1 MSPSTLPRLLANLP
15 WLELAT
21 MASLVVGLALGD
33 DFGPDAG
40 LHGRRLCIGT
50 GLVIL
55 LLRRRANSQ
64 ATQVDGV
71 QIAFGAVVLIG
82 LWGLIR
88 ATDPLLAGTR
98 LADVCLLALSYKVAR
113 GVLLDQ
119 RPRDLVCLL
128 TGAGLLAALVGTAS
142 LWTTLPGQVD
152 LGGGA
157 LGTRNLS
164 AGFCAMTLPTALAL
178 RKSPLGLLSIGV
190 VASYL
195 VLSGNRLGLLAG
207 AVGFMAVLLVLGVGK
222 IGAVKGLPTLFAVGL
237 CLAAA
242 GVVSTMPKSGSTS
255 VTERLHLA
263 GVTMDQLPGAGWFG
277 QGPGSW
283 RLTYPLAAAG
293 KDPASWSQR
302 FDRQPNADITLTAA
316 RQPAHAHQDFLEF
329 AHEFGLIGLGC
340 LLFLLGR
347 ALWPPGRGR
356 RLAAE
361 QLAARGGVLAFGV
374 LAMGFFPLAE
384 PLCLLALG
392 ILLALAGPPPA
403 VARSRRGLFYSAPAA
418 LAVCA
423 LSIIQL
429 GFGRSLAISRQAA
442 ESQDFQGGR
451 AALAAMPWSFEN
463 ERYGAWLESVC
474 MRHESALEHAQAAHR
489 LRPHH
494 PGAQNDLALVLR
506 HFGRDDR
513 AEELLREA
521 HRLVPQDPEVALNL
535 AQILADRI
543 EAADAA
549 PTPAQLVEAARLFH
563 IAVDGN
569 ANLVPAWRGLAR
581 CASLSGDQAAALR
594 FHEASRAATL
604 RCQIAQR
611 AAAPIP

>member
-1 MSPSTLPRLLANLP
+1 
-15 WLELAT
+15 
-21 MASLVVGLALGD
+21 MASLGIGLALGD
-33 DFGPDAG
+33 DFGPEAG
-40 LHGRRLCIGT
+40 LHGRRLCIGI
-50 GLVIL
+50 GLVIWFL
-55 LLRRRANSQ
+55 ARRSNSQ
-64 ATQVDGV
+64 MTRADGV
-71 QIAFGAVVLIG
+71 QIAFGAIVLIG
-82 LWGLIR
+82 LFGLFPS
-88 ATDPLLAGTR
+88 TDPLLAVTR
-98 LADVCLLALSYKVAR
+98 LADVSLLGLSYGVAR

-119 RPRDLVCLL
+119 GPRGLIRLL
-128 TGAGLLAALVGTAS
+128 TGAGFFASALGIAS
-142 LWTTLPGQVD
+142 LWAALPGQVD
-152 LGGGA
+152 PGGGP
-157 LGTRNLS
+157 LGTRNLCAS
-164 AGFCAMTLPTALAL
+164 FCALTLVPALTL
-178 RKSPLGLLSIGV
+178 RKSPLGLLSLGGI
-190 VASYL
+190 ASYL

-207 AVGFMAVLLVLGVGK
+207 AVGVMAVVFVWGVGK
-222 IGAVKGLPTLFAVGL
+222 IGAGRGLPALFAAGL

-255 VTERLHLA
+255 VTERIHLA
-263 GVTMDQLPGAGWFG
+263 GVTLDQLPDAGWFG

-283 RLTYPLAAAG
+283 RLSYPLAAAG
-293 KDPASWSQR
+293 KEQASWSQR
-302 FDRQPNADITLTAA
+302 FDREPNGDITLTAA
-316 RQPAHAHQDFLEF
+316 RQPAHSNQDFLEF

-474 MRHESALEHAQAAHR
+474 MRHESALAHAQAAHR

-513 AEELLREA
+513 AEQLLREA